1 MDNLSMYEFNQQKK
15 QLKTQWENLKKTNA
29 SQKEKNNWKRK
40 EQLELESNQTSNCW
54 RVMTNREVEEYFSDY

>member
-29 SQKEKNNWKRK
+29 SQKEKNNWKMK